1 MTIGRPV
8 RRIRS
13 RVEHAAGQQQR
24 DQTGFAVCVHKE
36 RPCHLLRPAFSPWL
50 PEPHMN
56 TDLGDASAGTAL
68 FGNEALLVRTN
79 DDATELG

>member
-1 MTIGRPV
+1 
-8 RRIRS
+8 
-13 RVEHAAGQQQR
+13 
-24 DQTGFAVCVHKE
+24 
-36 RPCHLLRPAFSPWL
+36 
-50 PEPHMN
+50 MN